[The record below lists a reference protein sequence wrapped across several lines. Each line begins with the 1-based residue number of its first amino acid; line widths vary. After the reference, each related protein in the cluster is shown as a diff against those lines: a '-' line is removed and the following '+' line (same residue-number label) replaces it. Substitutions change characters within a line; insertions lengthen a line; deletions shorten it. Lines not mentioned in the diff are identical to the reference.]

1 MLVSLIRDL
10 IKDWRYERSLKDLGR
25 AEAIGEISK
34 QLQDKADEQHENDM
48 VDRGGASDV
57 AGCVTVSGPQTE
69 LAMGLVCPAPTPTA
83 RQKAI
88 LDYLVKAA
96 PSTGLD
102 VLATEW
108 KRLDEG
114 VRKARE

>member
-1 MLVSLIRDL
+1 MLETLLSALAVMLVSLIRDL

-57 AGCVTVSGPQTE
+57 ARRLRDRIG
-69 LAMGLVCPAPTPTA
+69 TA
-83 RQKAI
+83 N
-88 LDYLVKAA
+88 
-96 PSTGLD
+96 
-102 VLATEW
+102 
-108 KRLDEG
+108 
-114 VRKARE
+114 